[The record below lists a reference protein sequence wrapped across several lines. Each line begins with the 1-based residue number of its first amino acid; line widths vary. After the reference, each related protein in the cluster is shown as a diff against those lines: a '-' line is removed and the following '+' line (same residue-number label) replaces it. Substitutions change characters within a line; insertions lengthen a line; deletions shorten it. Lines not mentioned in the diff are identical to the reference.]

1 MNIIPG
7 GSDEEVSGCGFYH
20 NKLGCL
26 FQCSSCRGYPAIG
39 SGRTLR
45 RSCTGREIGGDQLA
59 VDVKLGERPIA
70 ISISQ
75 EYHKKDP
82 VPDSSYEIGSLVTV
96 NVLYMTQIIK
106 ERANVF
112 LGGGIGGLS
121 APRIGDPGAM
131 ERGFLF
137 DLVGGVNV
145 KLFWKIGVYIEG
157 KYIYCKKTIN
167 DIKVIDFSNPGAL
180 LGISLNFGW

>member
-1 MNIIPG
+1 MKRFLVAAFIIISLAAFSGAQAVEATLRLGQG
-7 GSDEEVSGCGFYH
+7 GLWEDRAPEG
-20 NKLGCL
+20 KLG
-26 FQCSSCRGYPAIG
+26 
-39 SGRTLR
+39 
-45 RSCTGREIGGDQLA
+45 GGQLA
-59 VDVKLGERPIA
+59 VDVKLGERPVA

-82 VPDSSYEIGSLVTV
+82 VPDSSYEIGSLVAV
-96 NVLYMTQIIK
+96 NVLYMTQVVK
-106 ERANVF
+106 ERANIF

-121 APRIGDPGAM
+121 APRIGDPGIM

-167 DIKVIDFSNPGAL
+167 DIKVIDFSNPGFL
-180 LGISLNFGW
+180 VGISLNLGW

>member
-1 MNIIPG
+1 MKKFLVVAFIIISPCAF
-7 GSDEEVSGCGFYH
+7 SSAQAVEV
-20 NKLGCL
+20 
-26 FQCSSCRGYPAIG
+26 
-39 SGRTLR
+39 TLR
-45 RSCTGREIGGDQLA
+45 LGQGGLREDRAPDGVLGGGQLA

-82 VPDSSYEIGSLVTV
+82 VPDSSYEIGSLVAV
-96 NVLYMTQIIK
+96 NVLYMTQVIK

-121 APRIGDPGAM
+121 APRIGDPETM

-145 KLFWKIGVYIEG
+145 KAFWKIGIYAEV
-157 KYIYCKKTIN
+157 KYIYSRKTIDN
-167 DIKVIDFSNPGAL
+167 IKVIDFSNPGFL
-180 LGISLNFGW
+180 VGISLNLGR

>member
-1 MNIIPG
+1 MKKFLVVAFAIISLG
-7 GSDEEVSGCGFYH
+7 AFSSAQGVEV
-20 NKLGCL
+20 
-26 FQCSSCRGYPAIG
+26 
-39 SGRTLR
+39 TLR
-45 RSCTGREIGGDQLA
+45 LGQGGLREDRAPDSVLGGGQLA
-59 VDVKLGERPIA
+59 VDVKLGEHPIA
-70 ISISQ
+70 ISVSQ

-82 VPDSSYEIGSLVTV
+82 IADSSYEIGSLVAI
-96 NVLYMTQIIK
+96 NVLYMTQLIK

-121 APRIGDPGAM
+121 APRIGDPEIM